1 MTTRME
7 VCASLALAMMS
18 QALPRAR
25 MAAPEFGGQKATRVT
40 WEPHVSIFRRVW
52 WVNSTLTKALRLY
65 SGLLVG
71 DHRHGDLVAEEPKA
85 SSIST

>member
-18 QALPRAR
+18 QAFAKAR
-25 MAAPEFGGQKATRVT
+25 IAAPGIWRPKATRVT
-40 WEPHVSIFRRVW
+40 WEPHVSIFRRV
-52 WVNSTLTKALRLY
+52 VVEFDSYRSTPAVQRTAC
-65 SGLLVG
+65 